1 MVRSEILD
9 IRIFRIQFFSLIFGA
24 VLSGAFL
31 LFFPLSTP
39 GQAKLETLRQ
49 QIENGNTE
57 AKRDALFEIRNLRAP
72 EASRIAIPALRDNDE
87 LVRATAAGSVVFL
100 PRNEAAQALT
110 PLLLDGSD
118 MVRREAAY
126 GLGEAGDPSA
136 TAAII
141 GLQKDKIIEVRGAA
155 AVALGKIGDVS
166 GVGVLVELLET
177 GANDDNEFL
186 RRSAA
191 RSIGQIAQFLRSGR
205 IENVTAQFPA
215 FKPATA
221 VLIKT
226 LNSAKEADDTRREA
240 AYALGSIGDESAI
253 PALETGVKSL
263 DPYLVE
269 ICKKALLQV
278 RK

>member
-1 MVRSEILD
+1 MILD

-39 GQAKLETLRQ
+39 GQANLETLRQ

-72 EASRIAIPALRDNDE
+72 EASRIAIPALQDKDE

-110 PLLLDGSD
+110 PLLVDRSD

-136 TAAII
+136 AAALI
-141 GLQKDKIIEVRGAA
+141 GLLQKDKIIEVRGAA

-166 GVGVLVELLET
+166 GVGALVKLLET

-253 PALETGVKSL
+253 PALETGQKSL